1 MFAKSLWLSPL
12 SPRVLTFNLRILPVK
27 EHLFPSTFQMEDL
40 ISSITASS
48 WYDRVQPNFS
58 FLHLKL
64 HLLVALSPI
73 LLETAQSFEGEEER
87 SCNYHLLLLAE
98 IVFVFDIFFFTWQA
112 CKSKSREEWTTCVV
126 VILPFYERKS
136 ISDGS
141 VTGKT
146 VLWWLKSKPFPWKL
160 STLENKNIFI
170 CLFYILLLPFQFMSP
185 STHPSIHFSTTLMK

>member
-1 MFAKSLWLSPL
+1 MKYSHQIQVVMGNGGLLPKGKKRMFAKSLWLSPL

-40 ISSITASS
+40 ISPITASS

-87 SCNYHLLLLAE
+87 SCNCHLLLLAE
-98 IVFVFDIFFFTWQA
+98 IVFVFDIFFF
-112 CKSKSREEWTTCVV
+112 
-126 VILPFYERKS
+126 YM
-136 ISDGS
+136 
-141 VTGKT
+141 TG
-146 VLWWLKSKPFPWKL
+146 L
-160 STLENKNIFI
+160 
-170 CLFYILLLPFQFMSP
+170 
-185 STHPSIHFSTTLMK
+185 